1 MPDAKKSKKAISPAT
16 LTKGQQ
22 KRLKKLAK
30 EGNSTPQ
37 KILQWVLRDGFEY
50 TEYAQKAIKEALSDK
65 EPPIPHDQVLAKLK
79 LARKERA
86 RRNAGKW
93 NFRIVKIKD
102 EISGT
107 VHQIRA
113 AYYNEDGE
121 LVAVQAFPIHL
132 SAKKR
137 EELEAQAKGVVE
149 GLELPTVDAKRLGL
163 VEFRGMLFTPE
174 EIKRCV

>member
-1 MPDAKKSKKAISPAT
+1 MPDDKKAISPAT

-22 KRLKKLAK
+22 KRLEKLAK
-30 EGNSTPQ
+30 EGDSTPQ
-37 KILQWVLRDGFEY
+37 RMLPCVLEDGFEY
-50 TEYAQKAIKEALSDK
+50 TEDTLQKIKEAIADK
-65 EPPIPHDQVLAKLK
+65 RPSIPFDEVLAKLK

-86 RRNAGKW
+86 QRKAGKW
-93 NFRIVKIKD
+93 NFRIVKIRD

-113 AYYNEDGE
+113 AYYNEDDE

-137 EELEAQAKGVVE
+137 EELEAKAKGIIE